1 MPHLTCLNTLPF
13 VDSAPQHEKVKRKPR
28 VSHLLRGVHCR
39 SFWYHH
45 DPKHLGAI
53 LCSVPLGSLLAVKN
67 PTVPEF
73 KVAYLTCSCEEG
85 HAGQTSCKAQ
95 LCSFRAS
102 GEVFAFKF
110 PEYQALFPTSFVSNR
125 RLSSSSSLLR
135 HFWGNCFAGG
145 QVLSPPGA
153 EGRITYCEGQLQ
165 GFVIVHG
172 AKIHIRP
179 VRRQDQ
185 GLLMGPLLPKPH
197 VIFRTQQNDK
207 TTQTGRK
214 FPSRYRRGAEGDV
227 KHLELLV
234 VVGPDVFHFHKEDT
248 ERYILTNVNIG
259 AELLRDASLGAQF
272 RVHLVQMIVLTEPE
286 EGIDISTNITS
297 SIISICKWAG
307 KVNPENDSDPHHAD
321 LVLYVTRFDLEL
333 PDGNKQVRG
342 VTQLGG
348 ACSSSWSCVITEDTG
363 FGLGVTIAHEIGH
376 SFGIQHDGEG
386 NRCAGDGHIMGSE
399 GGHNS
404 VDLTWSAC
412 SREQFLAF
420 VSTGQAS
427 CTNDLP
433 DLKDNIPGGK
443 PGLYYGVDEQ
453 CKTAF
458 GGGATACTFSRH
470 DTDMCKV
477 LSCHT
482 NPADQS
488 SCTRILIP
496 LLDGT
501 ECGINKWCSK
511 GRCRSLEEL
520 IPIAAVHGEWSTWT
534 AFTACSRSCGGGVVA
549 RRRQCNN
556 PRPAF
561 GGHQCEGE
569 DLQAEMCNEQ
579 PCPTITQVG
588 FMDEQCALTDMK
600 PLYLSL
606 EFPSFYKWVSAV
618 GYTKGDTMCK
628 HMCRA
633 SGKNFMVSR
642 GDRFTDGTRC
652 ELSSPAEETAVGL
665 CVMGSCR
672 MFGCDGRMDSVKR
685 MDMCRVCGGDNTT
698 CFGVK
703 DSYAEG
709 KSREYV
715 TFLRLPPNTTMVH
728 VVNRNPLFTHLG
740 VKVQGQYVVA
750 GKGRISFNITYPSAL
765 EDNQIEYKVFLTVE
779 NLPSLEEIHVNG
791 PTQEDIDLQVYRKYG
806 KEYGAATSPDIAFS
820 YFRPSEKEVHSWV
833 PQLGPCSVSCGEG
846 ALKVSYSCFDKARN
860 EMTDDLH
867 CLKTPRPP
875 ARQEPCAVAP
885 CQPQWV
891 AENFGPCSTPCGG
904 GVMERLVHCAKEERG
919 LNVTLPDSECVDTPK
934 PSAIESC
941 NTEMCL
947 PRWKESEPGQCSAIC
962 GLGVA
967 PVNLTCVQLWDGVES
982 TVDASLCPADEKPL
996 AFVSC
1001 MVNICPLG
1009 WNMQEEMP
1017 HSELLVPFWPHKTGN
1032 RSVYVWSPL
1041 AGACPV
1047 TCGGALMWLSYVCL
1061 VFDTR
1066 EEAEE
1071 ERCNQTPKPAS
1082 QLELCNPT
1090 PCPAS
1095 WEVKELAPCPV
1106 TCGGGK
1112 IPLLVRCIRRDKN
1125 TTRTLPHS
1133 KCSRMH
1139 RPAGSR
1145 ECAVEPC
1152 PARWSYK
1159 MGTCSTSCGRGV
1171 MRKILYCARATGEK
1185 AEEEIVPDTV
1195 CENLPRPEEQEVCNL
1210 EPCPPR
1216 WKVTRMGP
1224 CSSSCGLGVATQ
1236 LVTCMQLS
1244 GGQEIELA
1252 KSQCREAEKP
1262 PFSVPCVIRVC
1273 PYEWRVTKWT
1283 QCSASCG
1290 NGVQTRQDFCINPE
1304 TGARVNPTFCM
1315 HSPKPV
1321 MLRSCSVTP
1330 CLEQATEGPVSSSD
1344 LRTLPP
1350 PTEQLMTAVN
1360 IVPKKPHHR
1369 ALDLPQPDGL
1379 APSKKRF
1386 EDILWDAGPCG
1397 QLFLNSTGLIN
1408 MTGVQASDCIVA
1420 IGRPL
1425 GEVLRVQVL
1434 ESSLNCSAGDVM
1446 LFSTRM
1452 MWRTGCKKLMHS
1464 TINTRTN
1471 TLVVRQRRLGPGNG
1485 VFLWYSSKV
1494 AAKRYHQDCDVQLFG
1509 PSGRIVTP
1517 TPLAGWE
1524 QQGACRTFVD
1534 VAPRHRIAIHAAYV
1548 DPTADSNQTH
1558 SSYISIRDVNAM
1570 KTAVFHGNQPF
1581 YWESVGSRAE
1591 IEFSKDFASVGF
1603 QAEYWVTLPK

>member
-1 MPHLTCLNTLPF
+1 MTLNTWVVF
-13 VDSAPQHEKVKRKPR
+13 CAV
-28 VSHLLRGVHCR
+28 
-39 SFWYHH
+39 F
-45 DPKHLGAI
+45 
-53 LCSVPLGSLLAVKN
+53 PLGVCWLSRTQRTFLDSLETHDTSSYFGTN
-67 PTVPEF
+67 SIFEVPEF
-73 KVAYLTCSCEEG
+73 KVVYLTCSCEEG
-85 HAGQTSCKAQ
+85 HAGRTSCKTQ

-110 PEYQALFPTSFVSNR
+110 PDDQALFSTSFVSNR
-125 RLSSSSSLLR
+125 RLSSSNSLLR
-135 HFWGNCFAGG
+135 RFWGNCFAGG

-153 EGRITYCEGQLQ
+153 EGRMTYCEGQLQ

-172 AKIHIRP
+172 AKIHIKP

-197 VIFRTQQNDK
+197 IILRTQQNNK
-207 TTQTGRK
+207 TTQTGRR

-286 EGIDISTNITS
+286 EGINISTNITS

-348 ACSSSWSCVITEDTG
+348 ACSSSWSCIITEDTG

-470 DTDMCKV
+470 DIDMCKV

-520 IPIAAVHGEWSTWT
+520 IPIAAVHGKWSTWT

-561 GGHQCEGE
+561 GGRQCEGA
-569 DLQAEMCNEQ
+569 DLQAKMCNEQ
-579 PCPTITQVG
+579 PCPTTTQVG

-618 GYTKGDTMCK
+618 GYTKGDAMCK

-728 VVNRNPLFTHLG
+728 VVNQNPLFTHLG

-765 EDNQIEYKVFLTVE
+765 EDNRIEYKVFLTVE

-791 PTQEDIDLQVYRKYG
+791 PTQEDIEIQVYRKYG

-867 CLKTPRPP
+867 CQKTPRPP

-891 AENFGPCSTPCGG
+891 AEYFGPCSAPCGG
-904 GVMERLVHCAKEERG
+904 GVMERLVYCAKEERG
-919 LNVTLPDSECVDTPK
+919 LNVTLPDSECVDALK
-934 PSAIESC
+934 PSAVESC

-982 TVDASLCPADEKPL
+982 TVDASLCLADEKPL

-1009 WNMQEEMP
+1009 WNTQEDMP
-1017 HSELLVPFWPHKTGN
+1017 RSELLVPFWPHKTGN

-1047 TCGGALMWLSYVCL
+1047 TCGGGLMWLSYVCL

-1071 ERCNQTPKPAS
+1071 ERCNQAPKPAS

-1095 WEVKELAPCPV
+1095 WEVKELSPCPV
-1106 TCGGGK
+1106 TCGEGK
-1112 IPLLVRCIRRDKN
+1112 IPLSVRCVRRDKN

-1133 KCSRMH
+1133 KCSRIH
-1139 RPAGSR
+1139 RPASSR
-1145 ECAVEPC
+1145 ECAMEPC

-1171 MRKILYCARATGEK
+1171 MRKVLYCARAMGEK
-1185 AEEEIVPDTV
+1185 AEEEILPDAV
-1195 CENLPRPEEQEVCNL
+1195 CESLPRPEEQEVCNL

-1216 WKVTRMGP
+1216 WKVTRMGL

-1290 NGVQTRQDFCINPE
+1290 NGIQTRQDFCINPE
-1304 TGARVNPTFCM
+1304 TGAWVNPTFCM

-1321 MLRSCSVTP
+1321 MLRSCSVAP
-1330 CLEQATEGPVSSSD
+1330 CLEQATAGPVSRTD

-1350 PTEQLMTAVN
+1350 PTEQLMAAVT
-1360 IVPKKPHHR
+1360 IGPEKPHHR

-1379 APSKKRF
+1379 APSMKRF
-1386 EDILWDAGPCG
+1386 EDILWDADEYSPCG
-1397 QLFLNSTGLIN
+1397 QLFLNSTGFIN

-1452 MWRTGCKKLMHS
+1452 MWRTGCKKLVHS

-1485 VFLWYSSKV
+1485 VSLWYSSKV
-1494 AAKRYHQDCDVQLFG
+1494 AAKKYHQDCDVQLFG

-1517 TPLAGWE
+1517 MPLAGWE

>member
-1 MPHLTCLNTLPF
+1 MATNLDGLKEDWRN
-13 VDSAPQHEKVKRKPR
+13 SRR
-28 VSHLLRGVHCR
+28 
-39 SFWYHH
+39 
-45 DPKHLGAI
+45 I
-53 LCSVPLGSLLAVKN
+53 
-67 PTVPEF
+67 
-73 KVAYLTCSCEEG
+73 
-85 HAGQTSCKAQ
+85 
-95 LCSFRAS
+95 
-102 GEVFAFKF
+102 
-110 PEYQALFPTSFVSNR
+110 
-125 RLSSSSSLLR
+125 RLSVALPPQLRQQYFRIPVARVCPKGECFLTGPNSSVLFTGLVEALEGSSL
-135 HFWGNCFAGG
+135 CAIAG
-145 QVLSPPGA
+145 
-153 EGRITYCEGQLQ
+153 
-165 GFVIVHG
+165 
-172 AKIHIRP
+172 
-179 VRRQDQ
+179 RR
-185 GLLMGPLLPKPH
+185 
-197 VIFRTQQNDK
+197 
-207 TTQTGRK
+207 

-286 EGIDISTNITS
+286 EGINISTNITS

-348 ACSSSWSCVITEDTG
+348 ACSSSWSCIITEDTG

-470 DTDMCKV
+470 DIDMCKV

-520 IPIAAVHGEWSTWT
+520 IPIAAVHGKWSTWT

-561 GGHQCEGE
+561 GGRQCEGA
-569 DLQAEMCNEQ
+569 DLQTEMCNEQ
-579 PCPTITQVG
+579 PCPMTTQVG

-618 GYTKGDTMCK
+618 GYTKGDAMCK

-709 KSREYV
+709 KSRGIALLLLLFFSNCYI
-715 TFLRLPPNTTMVH
+715 FIILFPPRMEHT
-728 VVNRNPLFTHLG
+728 
-740 VKVQGQYVVA
+740 VQGQYVVA

-765 EDNQIEYKVFLTVE
+765 EDNRIEYKVFLTVE

-791 PTQEDIDLQVYRKYG
+791 PTQEDIEIQVYRKYG

-846 ALKVSYSCFDKARN
+846 EVSYSCFDKARN

-867 CLKTPRPP
+867 CQKTPRPP

-891 AENFGPCSTPCGG
+891 AEYFGPCSAPCGG
-904 GVMERLVHCAKEERG
+904 GVMERLVYCAKEERG
-919 LNVTLPDSECVDTPK
+919 LNVTLPDSECVDAPK
-934 PSAIESC
+934 PSAVESC

-982 TVDASLCPADEKPL
+982 TMDASLCPADEKPL

-1009 WNMQEEMP
+1009 WNT
-1017 HSELLVPFWPHKTGN
+1017 LI
-1032 RSVYVWSPL
+1032 
-1041 AGACPV
+1041 C
-1047 TCGGALMWLSYVCL
+1047 VCL
-1061 VFDTR
+1061 LLSC
-1066 EEAEE
+1066 AL
-1071 ERCNQTPKPAS
+1071 S
-1082 QLELCNPT
+1082 
-1090 PCPAS
+1090 S
-1095 WEVKELAPCPV
+1095 WEVKELSPCPV

-1112 IPLLVRCIRRDKN
+1112 IPLSVRCVRRDKN

-1133 KCSRMH
+1133 KCSRIH
-1139 RPAGSR
+1139 RPASSR
-1145 ECAVEPC
+1145 ECAMEPC
-1152 PARWSYK
+1152 PAS
-1159 MGTCSTSCGRGV
+1159 
-1171 MRKILYCARATGEK
+1171 I
-1185 AEEEIVPDTV
+1185 D
-1195 CENLPRPEEQEVCNL
+1195 
-1210 EPCPPR
+1210 
-1216 WKVTRMGP
+1216 
-1224 CSSSCGLGVATQ
+1224 
-1236 LVTCMQLS
+1236 
-1244 GGQEIELA
+1244 
-1252 KSQCREAEKP
+1252 
-1262 PFSVPCVIRVC
+1262 
-1273 PYEWRVTKWT
+1273 
-1283 QCSASCG
+1283 
-1290 NGVQTRQDFCINPE
+1290 
-1304 TGARVNPTFCM
+1304 
-1315 HSPKPV
+1315 
-1321 MLRSCSVTP
+1321 
-1330 CLEQATEGPVSSSD
+1330 
-1344 LRTLPP
+1344 
-1350 PTEQLMTAVN
+1350 
-1360 IVPKKPHHR
+1360 
-1369 ALDLPQPDGL
+1369 
-1379 APSKKRF
+1379 
-1386 EDILWDAGPCG
+1386 
-1397 QLFLNSTGLIN
+1397 
-1408 MTGVQASDCIVA
+1408 
-1420 IGRPL
+1420 
-1425 GEVLRVQVL
+1425 
-1434 ESSLNCSAGDVM
+1434 
-1446 LFSTRM
+1446 
-1452 MWRTGCKKLMHS
+1452 
-1464 TINTRTN
+1464 
-1471 TLVVRQRRLGPGNG
+1471 
-1485 VFLWYSSKV
+1485 
-1494 AAKRYHQDCDVQLFG
+1494 RY
-1509 PSGRIVTP
+1509 R
-1517 TPLAGWE
+1517 
-1524 QQGACRTFVD
+1524 
-1534 VAPRHRIAIHAAYV
+1534 
-1548 DPTADSNQTH
+1548 
-1558 SSYISIRDVNAM
+1558 
-1570 KTAVFHGNQPF
+1570 
-1581 YWESVGSRAE
+1581 
-1591 IEFSKDFASVGF
+1591 
-1603 QAEYWVTLPK
+1603 